1 VHVVRACFLV
11 GRIRSDLHL
20 QVVRAVWFERLAFV
34 AASQDAA
41 ALCMAQLVV
50 VLLVAGCLTRDD
62 GGEPPWF
69 NREVEGFLQRMSEC
83 IPPPPG
89 LGTATHLTSLD

>member
-1 VHVVRACFLV
+1 VHVVRACFLF

-41 ALCMAQLVV
+41 ALCMAQVV
-50 VLLVAGCLTRDD
+50 VLLLAPSSPVVCCVTDHAVL
-62 GGEPPWF
+62 W
-69 NREVEGFLQRMSEC
+69 V
-83 IPPPPG
+83 
-89 LGTATHLTSLD
+89 HSLDSESRS